1 MTMFFQL
8 AAIDTEIGEVKV
20 ERWGCVSLERMPKED
35 DVRAVIPAEHARG
48 EFVQWESLVIFN
60 GAPRVNYY
68 AAFEFPLEGQIAAKG
83 LASKQMEF
91 AEVKP

>member
-1 MTMFFQL
+1 M
-8 AAIDTEIGEVKV
+8 
-20 ERWGCVSLERMPKED
+20 SLERMPNED

-68 AAFEFPLEGQIAAKG
+68 AAFEFPLGQKETQMG
-83 LASKQMEF
+83 LFKEMTR
-91 AEVKP
+91 